1 MHYPLSLGLRPQGR
15 DARSV
20 PRMRFSTFRVVGILA
35 LAVGASCSDAPT
47 APSRLEPDT
56 VSDSSAKLLGLF
68 GPRPLYCPNST
79 PQSTTAVLDALG
91 GTLSLGGTSVL
102 VPLGALLD
110 PVEITLTIPA
120 SNYAE
125 IDVTVTGTDHFIFQ
139 LPITVTVSYAHC
151 SLGLL
156 QRLLPLSVWHWEP
169 STRTFLER
177 MPSVDNK
184 LTRSIT
190 FTTPH
195 LSGYIIAN

>member
-1 MHYPLSLGLRPQGR
+1 
-15 DARSV
+15 
-20 PRMRFSTFRVVGILA
+20 MRFSTTRVIGILA
-35 LAVGASCSDAPT
+35 LAVGASCSDGPT
-47 APSRLEPDT
+47 APSKLEPGT

-68 GPRPLYCPNST
+68 GPRPLYCPNSAE
-79 PQSTTAVLDALG
+79 QSTTAILGPLG
-91 GTLSLGGTSVL
+91 GTLSVAGTSVL

-110 PVEITLTIPA
+110 PVKITLTIPP

-125 IDVTVTGTDHFIFQ
+125 IDVTVEGTEHFIFQ

-169 STRTFLER
+169 STRKFLER
-177 MPSVDNK
+177 MPSLDNK
-184 LTRSIT
+184 LTRTIT